1 MIDGIREFEKLV
13 PEVNDK
19 NNYWLVRTMGGQ
31 YFKDFID
38 KRFIAIGYNEITSS
52 TIRGLDEDIKVAR
65 RVLKEIYRGIKPD
78 AKAPGQVANQ
88 LIRFYREIKVGD
100 IVLVPGMNSF
110 RIAIC
115 KVVGDVYDEV
125 TARDDNGQCP
135 FVKRLPVELLKIVS
149 RRELPPKAQFM
160 FNSRHPISLINDYC
174 RYVDGSV
181 SDFYNKAEE
190 THIVLNIR
198 TDDDVDASAFFHL
211 QSLLK
216 ITEEYCRE
224 QGIEGKSSEVSM
236 KVQMESKGML
246 HLSSKNKTF
255 ITVFAIFI
263 LGINGGGLKIDC
275 GDFQL
280 DLSTNGFFKN
290 YSEYLDRKVDRDTRV
305 SIKNALDTMKISTPE
320 DFQKAALELY
330 QKQNEARDKY

>member
-1 MIDGIREFEKLV
+1 MIDSISEFEEFV

-31 YFKDFID
+31 YFKEFID
-38 KRFIAIGYNEITSS
+38 ERFIAIGYNEITSN
-52 TIRGLDEDIKVAR
+52 TIRGLDEDIKVAKMT
-65 RVLKEIYRGIKPD
+65 LKEIVKRIMPD
-78 AKAPGQVANQ
+78 TKTPGQVANQ
-88 LIRFYREIKVGD
+88 LIRFHREIKEGD

-115 KVVGDVYDEV
+115 KVVGYAYDEV
-125 TARDDNGQCP
+125 TARDDNGKCP

-190 THIVLNIR
+190 THIVLNIN

-216 ITEEYCRE
+216 ITEEYCSE
-224 QGIEGKSSEVSM
+224 HGIEGKSSEVSM

-246 HLSSKNKTF
+246 HLSSKNRTF
-255 ITVFAIFI
+255 IIVFAMFI
-263 LGINGGGLKIDC
+263 LGVNGGGLKIDC

-280 DLSTNGFFKN
+280 DLSTNGLFKN
-290 YSEYLDRKVDRDTRV
+290 YSEYLDRKVDRETRE
-305 SIKNALDTMKISTPE
+305 SIKNALDTMKIATPE

-330 QKQNEARDKY
+330 NRHNEAREKY